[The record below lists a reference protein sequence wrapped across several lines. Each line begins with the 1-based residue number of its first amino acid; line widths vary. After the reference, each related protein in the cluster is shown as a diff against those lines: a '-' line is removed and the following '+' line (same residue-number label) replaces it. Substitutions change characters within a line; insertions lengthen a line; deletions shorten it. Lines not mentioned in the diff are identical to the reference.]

1 MYGTVARMKV
11 KPGSHDALM
20 EYTNRIET
28 DPSEGHVFSY
38 VYKVDGSEDEYV
50 LVTGFTSKE
59 AYVANANRPET
70 HARYEEYRALLA
82 SDPEW
87 TDGEIIREY
96 RS

>member
-11 KPGSHDALM
+11 KPDSHDALM
-20 EYTNRIET
+20 DFTKRLEDE
-28 DPSEGHVFSY
+28 PSEGHVFTY
-38 VYKVDGSEDEYV
+38 VFQVDGAEDEYV

-59 AYVANANRPET
+59 AYVANANSPEQ